1 MDKTHTLGPW
11 MWVKEDDSMLSLETE
26 NGNGLDTVLFITRCK
41 SCQDRDFDRF
51 RCGIP
56 NDANARLI
64 AAAPEL
70 LEALEAV
77 VNAYN
82 EPDKVSMIDS
92 IGKAGDLIAK
102 VNGQTVHSSTTSS
115 RKFNESDS
123 G

>member
-1 MDKTHTLGPW
+1 MDKTHTPGPW
-11 MWVKEDDSMLSLETE
+11 KGEDSVANGFLDHLVVSEKKGDPPNHWIPDVMCCLSGGGDKL
-26 NGNGLDTVLFITRCK
+26 
-41 SCQDRDFDRF
+41 
-51 RCGIP
+51 
-56 NDANARLI
+56 ANARLI

-102 VNGQTVHSSTTSS
+102 VNGQGDREKTINASQQRT
-115 RKFNESDS
+115 
-123 G
+123 

>member
-1 MDKTHTLGPW
+1 MDKTHTPGPW
-11 MWVKEDDSMLSLETE
+11 RYCDQTDFIMAHDNQMLVADIRGYGFLTGVGTMNLSHRKARGIMDS
-26 NGNGLDTVLFITRCK
+26 
-41 SCQDRDFDRF
+41 
-51 RCGIP
+51 
-56 NDANARLI
+56 NARLI

-102 VNGQTVHSSTTSS
+102 INGQGDREKTINASQQRT
-115 RKFNESDS
+115 
-123 G
+123 